1 MPYSIPCSSK
11 SLTLATAPFLLIL
24 NGVLCLSV
32 NLLWCQECTFYCS
45 LRKKCTLLPEGTDV
59 HTQQHIYRKNL
70 NLYLPLYYYGK
81 VIVELKKKQQGN
93 GTCDMTKQLFRIPI
107 SFRFQLMSLSNLFL
121 KFGKFLVLY
130 LDYGCFTFDFITEMT
145 LRRLLTHPKEYKKLE
160 FKDHQIY
167 SEMLRKICKNEV

>member
-59 HTQQHIYRKNL
+59 HTQQYIYRKNL

-81 VIVELKKKQQGN
+81 VIVELKKK
-93 GTCDMTKQLFRIPI
+93 
-107 SFRFQLMSLSNLFL
+107 
-121 KFGKFLVLY
+121 
-130 LDYGCFTFDFITEMT
+130 
-145 LRRLLTHPKEYKKLE
+145 
-160 FKDHQIY
+160 
-167 SEMLRKICKNEV
+167 